1 MTLIYLIL
9 LYPGILLGRK
19 VYMKCRQ
26 LRCCQKQEE
35 EREDNA
41 EPLLEA
47 PAERLGNL
55 VLITELRAGVPTS
68 EDDDDTVTPT
78 ETETETYN

>member
-1 MTLIYLIL
+1 MYL
-9 LYPGILLGRK
+9 
-19 VYMKCRQ
+19 KCRQ

-35 EREDNA
+35 GRREDNA

-68 EDDDDTVTPT
+68 EDDDTVT
-78 ETETETYN
+78 ETETET

>member
-1 MTLIYLIL
+1 
-9 LYPGILLGRK
+9 
-19 VYMKCRQ
+19 MKCRQ

-41 EPLLEA
+41 EPLLKV

-68 EDDDDTVTPT
+68 EDDDTGT
-78 ETETETYN
+78 ETETET